1 MNNTKIRRYIS
12 LPRILAL
19 LGLILLVVISFQ
31 HPLYAQNMTQGYDTE
46 QPLQRGLIIQLDE
59 TDTTK
64 IKPVSQNTMDA
75 IHGVVVDPNDA
86 PVTLST
92 EGQKTFVATVGQ
104 FDVLVST
111 QNGTVAAGDYITV
124 SAIDGIGMRAGTEE
138 PFIIGRALGNY
149 DGSSAIYSTDITD
162 SNGTSRSVAIGRVSV
177 DIQAKRNP
185 LLKAEEPNLPEFLRR
200 ASEAIA
206 GKPVNPV
213 RVYIGLVIFIVATV
227 VAASLL
233 YAGIRS
239 AITAIGRNPLSK
251 KSVMRGMMQVILTGL
266 IIFISGLLGV
276 YLLLKI

>member
-1 MNNTKIRRYIS
+1 MNNTKIRRLIS
-12 LPRILAL
+12 VPKILAIL
-19 LGLILLVVISFQ
+19 ALILLVVISFQ
-31 HPLYAQNMTQGYDTE
+31 HPLHAQSVTQGYDTE
-46 QPLQRGLIIQLDE
+46 QPLQRGLIIQLKE
-59 TDTTK
+59 SDTTK
-64 IKPVSQNTMDA
+64 IEAVSQNTMDA

-86 PVTLST
+86 PVTLSA
-92 EGQKTFVATVGQ
+92 EGQKTFVATLGQ
-104 FDVLVST
+104 YDVLVNT
-111 QNGTVAAGDYITV
+111 QNGPISAGDYVTV
-124 SAIDGIGMRAGTEE
+124 SAIDGIGMKAGTEE
-138 PFIIGRALGNY
+138 PFIIGRALGSF
-149 DGSSAIYSTDITD
+149 DGSNAIYATNLKDSTGAD
-162 SNGTSRSVAIGRVSV
+162 RSVSIGRVSV

-213 RVYIGLVIFIVATV
+213 RVYIGSVIFVVATV

-233 YAGIRS
+233 YGGIRS

-251 KSVMRGMMQVILTGL
+251 KSVMRSMMQVILTGL